1 MDNNSKYKMHGTAK
15 DCFIL
20 SMIMLFASII
30 NIGLS
35 VTALPGIHILLSVIL
50 TIVSVILMTV
60 TAVDRVKFE
69 QKNNPHAWKKD
80 EKEVIYL
87 LIGAVIG
94 FIWGKF
100 IL

>member
-1 MDNNSKYKMHGTAK
+1 MDNRPKYKMYGAAK
-15 DCFIL
+15 VCFIL
-20 SMIMLFASII
+20 SMIMLFASLI

-35 VTALPGIHILLSVIL
+35 VTALPGIHILLSVVL
-50 TIVSVILMTV
+50 TMVSVVLMTV
-60 TAVDRVKFE
+60 AAVDRIKFE
-69 QKNNPHAWKKD
+69 KKYNPDAFKNDDKAS
-80 EKEVIYL
+80 IYL